1 MQHPV
6 LLAVLAL
13 ASIATAQRGP
23 APAARPALPSAPPAA
38 TRAVLAQRPLLPLSD
53 RDRPKN
59 PTPAGAMPAP
69 ADPKSP
75 EEIAIEQAITG
86 AKVAGKDLKKA
97 VKKVAAL
104 HWHDSTTDA
113 RAEAAA
119 TGKPMLWVH
128 ALGELDG
135 FA

>member
-23 APAARPALPSAPPAA
+23 AAAARPALPSAPPAA

-53 RDRPKN
+53 RERPPSPAK
-59 PTPAGAMPAP
+59 AGAPQP
-69 ADPKSP
+69 LPDQKSP
-75 EEIAIEQAITG
+75 EQLAIEQATTG

-104 HWHDSTTDA
+104 HWHESTTDA

>member
-1 MQHPV
+1 M
-6 LLAVLAL
+6 
-13 ASIATAQRGP
+13 
-23 APAARPALPSAPPAA
+23 
-38 TRAVLAQRPLLPLSD
+38 LAQRPLLPLSD
-53 RDRPKN
+53 RERPKS
-59 PTPAGAMPAP
+59 PTPAGGMLAP
-69 ADPKSP
+69 PDQRSP
-75 EEIAIEQAITG
+75 EQIAIEQATTG

-104 HWHDSTTDA
+104 HWHESTTDA

>member
-13 ASIATAQRGP
+13 ASLATAQRGA

-38 TRAVLAQRPLLPLSD
+38 TRAALAQRPLLPLSD
-53 RDRPKN
+53 REPPPSPAK
-59 PTPAGAMPAP
+59 AGAQQSP
-69 ADPKSP
+69 ADQRSP
-75 EEIAIEQAITG
+75 EEIAIEQSTTG

-104 HWHDSTTDA
+104 RWHESTTDA